1 MKGVNWI
8 ERKKAKRRCW
18 IDGGKWVL
26 GLIVVLGLLTGM
38 MGAQVKSLE
47 GKGFGKGKKGEKG
60 HLKEHRD
67 NTHLTLSSALQ

>member
-26 GLIVVLGLLTGM
+26 GLI
-38 MGAQVKSLE
+38 LE

-60 HLKEHRD
+60 HLKKYRD